1 MKYTR
6 KSQIK
11 GIFEEWLNFM
21 QTVHERLSK
30 KEFRELEDKIRAE
43 IAFHRKRKK

>member
-1 MKYTR
+1 MKYTK

-11 GIFEEWLNFM
+11 TYFELWLTLM
-21 QTVHERLSK
+21 ERAYEKLSK

-43 IAFHRKRKK
+43 ITFHRKRKK